1 MMLNQLDIIS
11 KKRNF
16 ALNFIYYVK
25 ISSKWII
32 DLNVRIILKNLG
44 KEQEKTLESR
54 ARQWLLRLDIKSRIH
69 EKKIWQIGFHENQ
82 KTFALLKTVQKKK
95 KKRKDWE
102 ERKKK
107 KVKNLQTGR
116 KCLWTTYP
124 TKTSVYN
131 I

>member
-44 KEQEKTLESR
+44 KEQRKLWNLELGNDFSDFS
-54 ARQWLLRLDIKSRIH
+54 DIKRIH

-95 KKRKDWE
+95 KRLG
-102 ERKKK
+102 RKKK
-107 KVKNLQTGR
+107 KESKE
-116 KCLWTTYP
+116 TTDWE
-124 TKTSVYN
+124 KMFVNHISN
-131 I
+131 KD

>member
-44 KEQEKTLESR
+44 KEQRKLWNLELGNDFSDFS
-54 ARQWLLRLDIKSRIH
+54 DIKRIH

-95 KKRKDWE
+95 KKRLG
-102 ERKKK
+102 RKKK
-107 KVKNLQTGR
+107 KESKE
-116 KCLWTTYP
+116 TTDWE
-124 TKTSVYN
+124 KMFVNHISN
-131 I
+131 KD